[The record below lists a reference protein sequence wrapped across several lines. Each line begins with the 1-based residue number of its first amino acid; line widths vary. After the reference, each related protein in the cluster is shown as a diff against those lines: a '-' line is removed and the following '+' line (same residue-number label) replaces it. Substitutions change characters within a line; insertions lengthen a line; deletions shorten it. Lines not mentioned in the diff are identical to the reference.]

1 MSEVCLTSFHF
12 ILHRR
17 KVDKKRLSDN
27 FFEVFFSMDV
37 MTRYAK
43 AVGGKSWGPSLS
55 DTND

>member
-43 AVGGKSWGPSLS
+43 AVGGKSWGRNYK
-55 DTND
+55 TGR